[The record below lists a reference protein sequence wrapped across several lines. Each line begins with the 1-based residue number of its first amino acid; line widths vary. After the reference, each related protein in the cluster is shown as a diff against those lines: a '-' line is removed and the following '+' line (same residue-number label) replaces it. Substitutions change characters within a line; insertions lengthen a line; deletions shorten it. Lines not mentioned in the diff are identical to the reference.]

1 MSLTVDTG
9 VKVTLHFSL
18 GLEDGEIIDSNFA
31 AQPATFTLGDG
42 NLLPGFEATLKGLKV
57 GDEREFILTP
67 ADAFGQRNPENIQQ
81 VARSHFDEEELE
93 PGAVFS
99 FQNGDGELPGVV
111 TAVDSDLVTVDFNHP
126 LSGHTIIF
134 RVAIVDL
141 SPDTMH

>member
-1 MSLTVDTG
+1 MSLTIDTG

-18 GLEDGEIIDSNFA
+18 GLESGEVVDSNFE
-31 AQPATFTLGDG
+31 AQPATFTFGDG
-42 NLLPGFEATLKGLKV
+42 NLLPGFEATLIGLKV
-57 GDEREFILTP
+57 GDKKEFIISP

-81 VARSHFDEEELE
+81 IARSHFDGEELQL
-93 PGAVFS
+93 GAVFS

-111 TAVDSDLVTVDFNHP
+111 TAVESDQVTVDFNHP
-126 LSGHTIIF
+126 LSGHNIIF